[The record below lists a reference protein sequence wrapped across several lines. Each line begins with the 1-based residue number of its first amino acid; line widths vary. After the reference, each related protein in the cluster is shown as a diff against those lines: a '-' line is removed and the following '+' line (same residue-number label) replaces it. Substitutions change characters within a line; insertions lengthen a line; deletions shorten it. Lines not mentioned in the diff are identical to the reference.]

1 MNEQTNI
8 NVEKLRPFTRILMT
22 IGELP
27 TSYLMSMTYLEQVT
41 WFCNY
46 LQKTVIPV
54 VNNNAQAVEELQN
67 IIDNLNLQDEVD
79 TKLDEMAESGQLTDI
94 IAQYLDLAGVLTFD
108 NIGDMSDAT
117 NIVAGS
123 TCYCLGK
130 NTYNDGDGAFYKI
143 RQVTTG
149 DIIDGYLIVA
159 IQYDNTLIAERLLSK
174 VIQKKYLFI
183 GDSYTEGYTPD
194 GSVTTFPELFRQ
206 RMGLSTN
213 QVQVAYHGG
222 YGFGRDGYKFESII
236 QGLSNDDEITD
247 VIILGGY
254 NDRGQTYSN
263 IYNGIETCKNL
274 VNTKFKNATL
284 HIGQVGCSN
293 NSATTYS
300 LYGVSTSYRNAC
312 QTLHIKYIHNIE
324 YVLHKYFLD
333 FSSDGF
339 HPNQNGHS
347 DLAYAIENYFTNNY
361 LNLKI
366 PFVGMTASN
375 EENFTLPTTLDQ
387 RLTCTLTNNNTFISN
402 KNLIIM
408 QVNNINMNG
417 NNTLYRI
424 GTLTGGLIIGSTY
437 YVNSIPLTFI
447 VKTNGVYKN
456 VPGVIFFENGGIYIS
471 FVSINDAGNNYALY
485 NNVTEIQIPPFS
497 ATFTSDLS

>member
-1 MNEQTNI
+1 MKLTPFKRWTIENFPFIEADFDAITNYQLYCKI
-8 NVEKLRPFTRILMT
+8 VE
-22 IGELP
+22 
-27 TSYLMSMTYLEQVT
+27 YLNKVIDSQ
-41 WFCNY
+41 N
-46 LQKTVIPV
+46 TVIAEV
-54 VNNNAQAVEELQN
+54 DEMKKYLDNLDIQELVNN
-67 IIDNLNLQDEVD
+67 
-79 TKLDEMAESGQLTDI
+79 KLDEMAESGQLTDI
-94 IAQYLDLAGVLTFD
+94 IAQYLDLAGVLAYNTIAD
-108 NIGDMSDAT
+108 LKNAT

-123 TCYCLGK
+123 ICYTLGQ
-130 NTYNDGDGAFYKI
+130 NIYNDGKGAFYKI
-143 RQVTTG
+143 RVVTTS
-149 DIIDGYLIVA
+149 DVIDNFNIVS
-159 IQYDNTLIAERLLSK
+159 ITNDNTLVGER
-174 VIQKKYLFI
+174 INPAIIPKKYLFI

-254 NDRGQTYSN
+254 NDRGQSYSN

-274 VNTKFKNATL
+274 INTKFKNATL

-293 NSATTYS
+293 NSANTYS

-312 QTLHIKYIHNIE
+312 LALHIKYIHNIE

-366 PFVGMTASN
+366 PYVSMTASN
-375 EENFTLPTTLDQ
+375 EENYTLPTTLDQ

-402 KNLIIM
+402 KNLIIIG
-408 QVNNINMNG
+408 VNSVNMNG

-497 ATFTSDLS
+497 STFTSDLS